1 MIKNIED
8 RIAQRM
14 RELNLKQVDLVRHV
28 GVSKGTIS
36 MWIRGT
42 MKPNGKNLLKLADV
56 LEVTPDWILTGK
68 NQTPQQPSP
77 DSNATSVGSFDAWD
91 STTKLS
97 DDEVEIPF
105 FMDVQLAAGS
115 GAAEVLEKKGP
126 KLRFAKSTL
135 QKARV
140 DPECAACV
148 KVSGTSME
156 PVLPDGSVVGV
167 NVADNMIIDGSMYAI
182 NHDGLLRIKLLYLM
196 PGGGLRVRSYN
207 DREYPDEI
215 YNAENALSIRVIGKV
230 FWYSVLL

>member
-1 MIKNIED
+1 MEISEIIN
-8 RIAQRM
+8 RRM
-14 RELNLKQVDLVRHV
+14 AELGLKPKDIVKAV
-28 GVSKGTIS
+28 GVS
-36 MWIRGT
+36 RGT
-42 MKPNGKNLLKLADV
+42 VSFWRSGYSRPAGKNLLNLAKL
-56 LEVTPDWILTGK
+56 LKIEPDALLGGEFQEIPEKT
-68 NQTPQQPSP
+68 QSVEQ
-77 DSNATSVGSFDAWD
+77 NATPVGGFSTWD
-91 STTKLS
+91 KSTSLN

-105 FMDVQLAAGS
+105 FMDVQLAAGT
-115 GAAEVLEKKGP
+115 GATEVLERKGP

-182 NHDGLLRIKLLYLM
+182 NHDGLLRIKLLYLL
-196 PGGGLRVRSYN
+196 PGGGLRIRSYN
-207 DREYPDEI
+207 DREYPDEL
-215 YNAENALSIRVIGKV
+215 YTADNAKNIRVIGKV